1 MIREKLT
8 ESECYL
14 LALLTDESGIDH
26 AEFAMI
32 DETAMEPVTDEFG
45 NPVLDEEGN
54 TLIQRSDGVFRAF
67 PFQYSWWRTKKKK
80 QIDAAGRSVGKS
92 LSIKLRA
99 FAFPFLHQGEEMVI
113 TAPGDN
119 HLQLVT
125 DNIDALYRGC
135 RLAREMLVNAGV
147 GNGAVT
153 HKPFMANFQNGGR
166 IVGRIPHLD
175 GKNIKGSTLPDALVL
190 TRDRG
195 YVEMQHVTTDDL
207 VWSHERK
214 WDKVLDTYTV
224 EATGWTVKGQGALP
238 LQVSHDHRFYVRND
252 VSQQPGKTKRQL
264 GSFKWEWAD
273 GLTESR
279 YCPVNAY
286 WTACNDFGA
295 PIPIELPDYTGCK
308 SSYPVNEDFW
318 WVVGR
323 YIADGSLNG
332 GSAVQLSAHP
342 KDHSAIAQRFA
353 SLGMDWKVVSR
364 SHSSA
369 DSINIYN
376 AGLVRWLSEQFGHHS
391 HHKSLPTWCFTMD
404 PKWRQALLDG
414 YLSGDGAE
422 FMNHGQACDGIGT
435 ASKNLALSLGTL
447 AQTLG
452 YNVGYS
458 KAEINVTHVMGTP
471 PKNPAQPSYRCRLTK
486 SGHGLTDQPGYV
498 SYKMR
503 SSEKVDE
510 FDTYYGIVTESG
522 SYFAE
527 GVYHHNTHPLWL
539 EMDEASDYPPAGWK
553 EIVETVKIQNPDARW
568 RAHGVTRGVGDD
580 FDKKIKGEDKT
591 WFIHRLPA
599 MFRPNWTDKER
610 HDKIEE
616 YGGSVDSVDY
626 RRNVLGLPGDES
638 SPMFVM
644 NRITQN
650 IDEDEHSHYNT
661 NEYYNLYIDDA
672 QLGEVESPI
681 DLLEFPILH
690 HNYENFWVGM
700 DVGWTQSP
708 SVIVVF
714 AEVKTAKRGKRKDD
728 NTSLKLLTKIALKR
742 VKPEDQVTVML
753 EVIDFY
759 RPQAFAMD
767 ATGSGF
773 PLYGWIQKEV
783 RQRSDL
789 KYLLGRVKNYDFGS
803 KIIVGFDDTVKVNT
817 NKRDAWEEAA
827 VKRPFIEASTD
838 AMRMLIDDGRMP
850 MPLDYELIGELQAI
864 PKNVTKIKVDEYGRS
879 GRKTGMHILDA
890 MRLAS
895 LAFQQKLIDRMIADH
910 KKIWRAPK
918 MITIG

>member
-1 MIREKLT
+1 MILEKLT
-8 ESECYL
+8 EEECYL

-32 DETAMEPVTDEFG
+32 DDTAMEPVLDEAG

-54 TLIQRSDGVFRAF
+54 VMIQRSDGCFRAF
-67 PFQYSWWRTKKKK
+67 PFQYPWWRTKRKK

-135 RLAREMLVNAGV
+135 RLAREMLVNAGI

-153 HKPFMANFQNGGR
+153 HKPFMANFANGGR

-175 GKNIKGSTLPDALVL
+175 GKNIKGCFSAGTLVFTRRGNIPVEDVVVGDEVFTHNHRWKKVTHTWVFDEPSPVHIKATRLSEGITCSTEQKFWIRSGNPLNMKRNQPEWKLGLELEDRASRRNRCHLMSPARFTDEDQPVFPFDHSGDLEALYWVFGL
-190 TRDRG
+190 YQAEGSSSVKSGQMVFSVHEKEVGHVQDMIDRIGFKSYAYRKKGKGMDVCFSSGPFINFVRDHFGR
-195 YVEMQHVTTDDL
+195 TKSKRIP
-207 VWSHERK
+207 VWM
-214 WDKVLDTYTV
+214 
-224 EATGWTVKGQGALP
+224 
-238 LQVSHDHRFYVRND
+238 
-252 VSQQPGKTKRQL
+252 
-264 GSFKWEWAD
+264 
-273 GLTESR
+273 
-279 YCPVNAY
+279 
-286 WTACNDFGA
+286 FGA
-295 PIPIELPDYTGCK
+295 PEHLKGSFFDGAMYGDGYRKNAVSSEYVTVLRSLAYDMKLLGQSLGYTCSVHRNDTRTNFSSNGWYRVLVSDIPDTSNFVGDDVLAGVQEVTV
-308 SSYPVNEDFW
+308 SSEPIKVYDLTVED
-318 WVVGR
+318 
-323 YIADGSLNG
+323 
-332 GSAVQLSAHP
+332 
-342 KDHSAIAQRFA
+342 DHSFVANSVF
-353 SLGMDWKVVSR
+353 VS
-364 SHSSA
+364 
-369 DSINIYN
+369 
-376 AGLVRWLSEQFGHHS
+376 
-391 HHKSLPTWCFTMD
+391 
-404 PKWRQALLDG
+404 
-414 YLSGDGAE
+414 
-422 FMNHGQACDGIGT
+422 
-435 ASKNLALSLGTL
+435 
-447 AQTLG
+447 
-452 YNVGYS
+452 
-458 KAEINVTHVMGTP
+458 
-471 PKNPAQPSYRCRLTK
+471 
-486 SGHGLTDQPGYV
+486 
-498 SYKMR
+498 
-503 SSEKVDE
+503 
-510 FDTYYGIVTESG
+510 
-522 SYFAE
+522 
-527 GVYHHNTHPLWL
+527 NTHPLWL
-539 EMDEASDYPPAGWK
+539 EMDEASDYPPAGWA

-599 MFRPNWTDKER
+599 MYRPNWTDKER

-644 NRITQN
+644 HRITQN
-650 IDEDEHSHYNT
+650 IDEDENSNYNA
-661 NEYYNLYIDDA
+661 NEYYNVYIDDA
-672 QLGEVESPI
+672 QLREVDSPLDI
-681 DLLEFPILH
+681 LDFPIIH
-690 HNYENFWVGM
+690 TEYENFWIGM

-708 SVIVVF
+708 SVIVVY
-714 AEVKTAKRGKRKDD
+714 AEVKTAKRGKKKDD
-728 NTSLKLLTKIALKR
+728 NTSLKLLTKISLKR
-742 VKPEDQVTVML
+742 VSPEDQVTVML

-789 KYLLGRVKNYDFGS
+789 KYLLGRIKNYDFGS
-803 KIIVGFDDTVKVNT
+803 KIIVGFDDAVEVNSS
-817 NKRDAWEEAA
+817 KRDAWEEAA

-838 AMRMLIDDGRMP
+838 AMRVLIDAGRMP

-864 PKNVTKIKVDEYGRS
+864 PKNISKIKVDEYGRQ

-890 MRLAS
+890 MRLAC
-895 LAFQQKLIDRMIADH
+895 LAYQQKLVDKMIADH
-910 KKIWRAPK
+910 QKVWRPPK